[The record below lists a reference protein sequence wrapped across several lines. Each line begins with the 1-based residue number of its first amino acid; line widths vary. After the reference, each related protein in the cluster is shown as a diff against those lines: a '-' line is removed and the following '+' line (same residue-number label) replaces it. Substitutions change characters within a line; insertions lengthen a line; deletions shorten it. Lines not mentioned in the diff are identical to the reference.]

1 MRSNITFSAI
11 ALLVLVG
18 AATQIRAQQVTATAD
33 DKTATN
39 AQTLTGCLQKD
50 NQGGGFYLISD
61 TGGTW
66 VVKSKEA
73 NLAPNVGHTV
83 SITGVVA
90 HPNKRHKRQVSI
102 IHLQLV
108 REGCQIDQPVDSEP
122 VK

>member
-1 MRSNITFSAI
+1 MRSNIAFDAV
-11 ALLVLVG
+11 ALLVIVA

-33 DKTATN
+33 DKAHAD

-50 NQGGGFYLISD
+50 HEGGFYLISD

-66 VVKSKEA
+66 IVKSKEA

-90 HPNKRHKRQVSI
+90 HPNRRHQRQVSI
-102 IHLQLV
+102 THLQLV
-108 REGCQIDQPVDSEP
+108 REGCQIDQPVDSES
-122 VK
+122 VN